1 MNITRIEPGKRL
13 SEATVHNGTVYL
25 AGQIAADTAA
35 DMYGQTV
42 QVLASIDKLL
52 AAAGSSKS
60 HMLSCTLYV
69 TDMRLFPEMNRA
81 WDAWVD
87 AAALPARATVEAKLA
102 TPAHL
107 VEIQVI
113 AALAK

>member
-1 MNITRIEPGKRL
+1 MSITRLHPGKRL
-13 SEATVHNGTVYL
+13 SEVTIHNGTVYL
-25 AGQIAADTAA
+25 AGQIAENTAQ

-42 QVLASIDKLL
+42 QVLAAIDKLL
-52 AAAGSSKS
+52 GEAGSNKS
-60 HMLSCTLYV
+60 NMLSCTIYI

-102 TPAHL
+102 TPQHL

-113 AALAK
+113 AATA

>member
-13 SEATVHNGTVYL
+13 SEATIHNNTVYL
-25 AGQIAADTAA
+25 AGQIASDASA
-35 DMYGQTV
+35 DMYGQSV

-60 HMLSCTLYV
+60 NMLSCTIYI

-81 WDAWVD
+81 WDAWID

-102 TPAHL
+102 TPQHL

-113 AALAK
+113 AAVR